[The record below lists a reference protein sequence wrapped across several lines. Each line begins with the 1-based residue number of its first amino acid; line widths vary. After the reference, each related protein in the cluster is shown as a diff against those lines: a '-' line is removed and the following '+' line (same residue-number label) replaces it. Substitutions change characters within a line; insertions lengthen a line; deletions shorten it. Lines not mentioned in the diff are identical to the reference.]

1 MRTVATSRCKKI
13 GGDRGTT
20 WLLIYVF
27 WSPPS
32 MPVAN
37 LFFTVFDRIQGSL
50 SCSPWHACS
59 ADAVSAL
66 HMYSS
71 IDISR
76 EKEKDREAHITEI
89 RYFSEDLHDHF
100 YKSFFFGEISCRWIY
115 DGEEGRV

>member
-1 MRTVATSRCKKI
+1 MMRTVATSRCKKI

-66 HMYSS
+66 HVYSS
-71 IDISR
+71 IDVFG
-76 EKEKDREAHITEI
+76 EKEKDWETHVRELCG
-89 RYFSEDLHDHF
+89 FSDNLHF
-100 YKSFFFGEISCRWIY
+100 PELETF
-115 DGEEGRV
+115 